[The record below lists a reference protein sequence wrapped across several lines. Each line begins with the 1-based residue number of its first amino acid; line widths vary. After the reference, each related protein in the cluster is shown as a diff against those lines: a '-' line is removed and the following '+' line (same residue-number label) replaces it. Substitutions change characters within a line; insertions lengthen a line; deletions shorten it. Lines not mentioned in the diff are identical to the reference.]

1 MATTGEF
8 HDYILEHLQKVVLL
22 KTRNIMGE
30 YWVYY
35 QGIMIGDIC
44 DNCMLLK
51 PTASV
56 LRLLP
61 NAERAYPYEGT
72 KTLMVVVEDVENTA
86 LMREVL
92 EAMSKEL
99 PQPKA
104 KKKKKED
111 QTRAIKESWIRSKDN
126 DRWDD
131 TDEKT

>member
-8 HDYILEHLQKVVLL
+8 HDYILEHLQKVGLVT
-22 KTRNIMGE
+22 TRKMMGE
-30 YWVYY
+30 YCVYY
-35 QGIMIGDIC
+35 QGKMIGDIC
-44 DNCMLLK
+44 DNCLLLK

-61 NAERAYPYEGT
+61 NAERAYPYEGS
-72 KTLMVVVEDVENTA
+72 KTLMVVVEDVENTT
-86 LMREVL
+86 LMRELL

-111 QTRAIKESWIRSKDN
+111 QTRAIKES
-126 DRWDD
+126 
-131 TDEKT
+131 